1 MEHHTWAGQALGLAA
16 LRAEL
21 SSPLQ
26 GHACAACQACQH
38 ACRAQQV
45 TCYTTWTLRF
55 ELVPCSSL
63 LPHFFSTMYF
73 LLPCLCIREIVDL
86 FHCPWPNATSS
97 HTFLIHHL
105 ATAPHQA
112 MHQDNTSELVQSKLF
127 QKSLLIENMDG
138 LPSLPQALYG
148 TVTSP
153 SRLTVYWL
161 SYIDPATSPVPGEK
175 ASYQPWQSW
184 ASLKHSTGL

>member
-16 LRAEL
+16 PRAEL

-26 GHACAACQACQH
+26 GHACAACQACQR

-73 LLPCLCIREIVDL
+73 LLPCLCIREIVYL

-105 ATAPHQA
+105 ATALHQA

-127 QKSLLIENMDG
+127 QKKPSNREYGRTPFPPPSIIWHSNPPIQTDSILIVLHRPCN
-138 LPSLPQALYG
+138 
-148 TVTSP
+148 
-153 SRLTVYWL
+153 
-161 SYIDPATSPVPGEK
+161 
-175 ASYQPWQSW
+175 QSCAW
-184 ASLKHSTGL
+184 RKG